1 MNLNK
6 TEKNATLAIKKE
18 IKKTKLD
25 LLTDENDFLIKN
37 LKKAG

>member
-6 TEKNATLAIKKE
+6 TKKDLPKIKKE
-18 IKKTKLD
+18 LKNSKFY
-25 LLTDENDFLIKN
+25 LLSNENDFLIKN